1 MSGEE
6 KRRRPAPS
14 ATPWDGAGDGE
25 LSPAER
31 IVRDCH
37 RDMYRYRHAGAG
49 LVGEADFFN
58 GYDRDACPRC
68 GSPAIEGNGRDANG
82 VRRWRCLSCGR
93 AFNPATGTVF
103 DGRKLPVAD
112 WTEFL
117 LEVFSYGSLGAARS
131 GRRSAT
137 TPPYWL
143 AKLLAVLEGAGG
155 RRPGRPGG
163 DRRDDV
169 PAAAG
174 EPAEDARRLQG
185 PGGFSKGKHCI
196 GIGCDGSGASV
207 FADEGLGKTS
217 GARTLAAFGGHVAR
231 GSTLVHD
238 MENGH
243 NRLVRELGLRSERHN
258 SKLIKRLPD
267 PENPL
272 AAVNRLCYLLRLFLD
287 SHTGFDRTRLGGY
300 LDLFWVM
307 MNPPRDK
314 MEKAAFVL
322 DRAMRNPKT
331 LRYRD
336 FYARSPSSDDEE
348 SSS

>member
-1 MSGEE
+1 MAL
-6 KRRRPAPS
+6 P
-14 ATPWDGAGDGE
+14 
-25 LSPAER
+25 
-31 IVRDCH
+31 
-37 RDMYRYRHAGAG
+37 
-49 LVGEADFFN
+49 
-58 GYDRDACPRC
+58 
-68 GSPAIEGNGRDANG
+68 
-82 VRRWRCLSCGR
+82 
-93 AFNPATGTVF
+93 VF

-117 LEVFSYGSLGAARS
+117 LEVFSYGSLAGAARS

-143 AKLLAVLEGAGG
+143 AKLLAVLEGVQEGAVLAGRVEIDEMMYPLPLADQPRMPDG
-155 RRPGRPGG
+155 SK
-163 DRRDDV
+163 V
-169 PAAAG
+169 
-174 EPAEDARRLQG
+174 

-196 GIGCDGSGASV
+196 GIGCDGSGAAV

>member
-1 MSGEE
+1 MMYPLPLADQP
-6 KRRRPAPS
+6 RMP
-14 ATPWDGAGDGE
+14 DG
-25 LSPAER
+25 SK
-31 IVRDCH
+31 V
-37 RDMYRYRHAGAG
+37 
-49 LVGEADFFN
+49 
-58 GYDRDACPRC
+58 
-68 GSPAIEGNGRDANG
+68 
-82 VRRWRCLSCGR
+82 
-93 AFNPATGTVF
+93 
-103 DGRKLPVAD
+103 
-112 WTEFL
+112 
-117 LEVFSYGSLGAARS
+117 
-131 GRRSAT
+131 
-137 TPPYWL
+137 
-143 AKLLAVLEGAGG
+143 
-155 RRPGRPGG
+155 
-163 DRRDDV
+163 
-169 PAAAG
+169 
-174 EPAEDARRLQG
+174 

-196 GIGCDGSGASV
+196 GIGCDGSGAAV

>member
-1 MSGEE
+1 M
-6 KRRRPAPS
+6 
-14 ATPWDGAGDGE
+14 
-25 LSPAER
+25 
-31 IVRDCH
+31 
-37 RDMYRYRHAGAG
+37 
-49 LVGEADFFN
+49 
-58 GYDRDACPRC
+58 
-68 GSPAIEGNGRDANG
+68 
-82 VRRWRCLSCGR
+82 RRWRCLSCGR

-117 LEVFSYGSLGAARS
+117 LEVFSYGSLAGAARS

-143 AKLLAVLEGAGG
+143 AKLLAVLEGVQEGAALAGRVEIDEMMYPLPLADQPRMPDG
-155 RRPGRPGG
+155 SK
-163 DRRDDV
+163 V
-169 PAAAG
+169 
-174 EPAEDARRLQG
+174 

-217 GARTLAAFGGHVAR
+217 RRAHPRRLRGPCGARLDAGPRHGERPQPPGPRAGPAQR
-231 GSTLVHD
+231 A
-238 MENGH
+238 
-243 NRLVRELGLRSERHN
+243 RHN

>member
-1 MSGEE
+1 MQ
-6 KRRRPAPS
+6 
-14 ATPWDGAGDGE
+14 
-25 LSPAER
+25 
-31 IVRDCH
+31 
-37 RDMYRYRHAGAG
+37 
-49 LVGEADFFN
+49 
-58 GYDRDACPRC
+58 
-68 GSPAIEGNGRDANG
+68 EG
-82 VRRWRCLSCGR
+82 
-93 AFNPATGTVF
+93 
-103 DGRKLPVAD
+103 
-112 WTEFL
+112 
-117 LEVFSYGSLGAARS
+117 
-131 GRRSAT
+131 
-137 TPPYWL
+137 
-143 AKLLAVLEGAGG
+143 AVLAGRVEIDEMMYPLPLADQPRMPDG
-155 RRPGRPGG
+155 SK
-163 DRRDDV
+163 V
-169 PAAAG
+169 
-174 EPAEDARRLQG
+174 